1 MSESAVKVQTLPL
14 VEGQVVIGSLFS
26 EPMRVETGRE
36 SGPGRWV
43 VGLSGVNTERFRKV
57 TLTTADLQQLQIQK
71 PQFTYDGDGQ
81 VLRIGVQA
89 YSLGIAYEFDPYFG
103 LSISRVDPLPHQL
116 EAVYDYLLKLARV
129 RFLLAD
135 DAGAGKTIMAGLLTR
150 ELKLRGL
157 AERVLVVCPV
167 NLAFQ
172 WQRELKEKFDEKF
185 LVVRGGDI
193 REQFGVNHWLE
204 HNQVI
209 ASLDLAKRT
218 EILPGLKQVHWDL
231 VIVDEAH
238 RMSWTPP
245 ARKTARYAL
254 GELLRDS
261 SDHMLMLTATPHKGD
276 PQNFTLFLQLL
287 DPDAYADVT
296 SIRQAMENRRAPF
309 YLRRTKE
316 AMVYFPEKDADGAW
330 AARKVF
336 TRRIPHSADFR
347 IEGEEF
353 ELYSEVTRFIR
364 RQSAAAAARGDD
376 TRARAVGFLM
386 ALYQRRLASST
397 YTLRRSLENRAS
409 RLAELLKR
417 A

>member
-135 DAGAGKTIMAGLLTR
+135 DAGAGKTIMSGLLIRER
-150 ELKLRGL
+150 ELR
-157 AERVLVVCPV
+157 
-167 NLAFQ
+167 
-172 WQRELKEKFDEKF
+172 EKFDAKF
-185 LVVRGGDI
+185 LVMKGQDI
-193 REQFGVNHWLE
+193 RDQFGVNQWLE
-204 HNQVI
+204 RKRVI
-209 ASLDLAKRT
+209 TSLDLAKRAD
-218 EILPGLKQVHWDL
+218 ILPGLRQVHWDL

-254 GELLRDS
+254 GEL
-261 SDHMLMLTATPHKGD
+261 
-276 PQNFTLFLQLL
+276 
-287 DPDAYADVT
+287 
-296 SIRQAMENRRAPF
+296 
-309 YLRRTKE
+309 
-316 AMVYFPEKDADGAW
+316 
-330 AARKVF
+330 
-336 TRRIPHSADFR
+336 
-347 IEGEEF
+347 
-353 ELYSEVTRFIR
+353 
-364 RQSAAAAARGDD
+364 
-376 TRARAVGFLM
+376 
-386 ALYQRRLASST
+386 
-397 YTLRRSLENRAS
+397 
-409 RLAELLKR
+409 
-417 A
+417 